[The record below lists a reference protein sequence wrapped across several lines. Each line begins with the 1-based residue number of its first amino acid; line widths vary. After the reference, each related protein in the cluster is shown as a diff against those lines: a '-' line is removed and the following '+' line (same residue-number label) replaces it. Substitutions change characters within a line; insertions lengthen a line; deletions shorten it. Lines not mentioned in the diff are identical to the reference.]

1 MRLKLFL
8 LIISIGFVLN
18 IDAQSFLLHGRV
30 LDAANKPI
38 EFASVSVMSQS
49 KFTLTSSK
57 GEFSISLFSADS
69 VSVKFSMIGYKTKTK
84 TLIKP
89 KGKQTLL
96 VIMYPSDNTLE
107 TVQVTGQKIQSGLL
121 QNLKKTDL
129 QNLNSGAN
137 SNTVEKLVQLQS
149 GVSTHSEFSSQY
161 NVRGGSFDENSIYI
175 NGNEIYRPFLIKSG
189 QQEGLSA
196 ISPYMVEN
204 IDFSNGGFTAKY
216 GDKMSSVLDITYKK
230 PEKFESVVSASLM
243 SADAYIGFG
252 NKKFSWTNSFRY
264 NNNRFLLNSLETSG
278 EYRPN
283 FTDYQTYF
291 SYRPNSKW
299 SFDIIG
305 NYNSNHY
312 NFYPKTRETTFGTM
326 DNVKSFNVYF
336 DGQEN
341 DIFKTTSATFG
352 ITRQFSPISSISLIA
367 SSFTSNEKEQ
377 YDIQSQYWLTQTES
391 QENLGVG
398 TFFEHARNYLKAN
411 VNILKLIL
419 KHNIDKHNIEAGIT
433 LKDEHIKEYSN
444 EYEMRDSSGYSIPH
458 TGNDLNMIYSLNANN
473 RINSRRIESY
483 IQDTWKFS
491 SANENTLFTLNYGA
505 RISHWSYNKETIVSP
520 RISLVVIP
528 SFNKNITLR
537 LATGVYYQ
545 APFFKEL
552 RDTTS
557 TNGITTVSLNNK
569 IKSQKSIH
577 IIAGMDYRF
586 NVANRPFKFSAD
598 AYYKILSNLI
608 PYSVNNVKVVY
619 DGRNEASGHAAGID
633 FKLYGEFVPNTNS
646 WITLSLMNTKM
657 NIKDYSVPLPTDQ
670 RYAINLFYTDYFPGT
685 DKWKLSL
692 SLSYAD
698 GLPFSTPH
706 NEYGRSSFR
715 APAYKRADIGM
726 SYRLVS
732 NANKEKPNV
741 FKNIWLGIEC
751 LNLFGINNVNSY
763 YWITDVTN
771 QQYAVPNYLS
781 GRLLNTK
788 ITFEF

>member
-38 EFASVSVMSQS
+38 EFASVSVLNQG
-49 KFTLTSSK
+49 KFALTSSK

-189 QQEGLSA
+189 QQEGLSV

-473 RINSRRIESY
+473 RINSQRTESY

-491 SANENTLFTLNYGA
+491 SPNENTLFTLNYGA

>member
-1 MRLKLFL
+1 MKSKLL
-8 LIISIGFVLN
+8 LIIISIGFVLN
-18 IDAQSFLLHGRV
+18 AHAQSFTLHGRV
-30 LDAANKPI
+30 LDADNKPI
-38 EFASVSVMSQS
+38 EFASVSVLSQG
-49 KFTLTSSK
+49 KLALTSSK
-57 GEFSISLFSADS
+57 GEFSISLSSADS

-84 TLIKP
+84 VLIRP
-89 KGKQTLL
+89 RGKQTLL
-96 VIMYPSDNTLE
+96 VTMYPSDNTLE
-107 TVQVTGQKIQSGLL
+107 TVEVTGQKIQSGLT
-121 QNLKKTDL
+121 QNLKKEDL
-129 QNLNSGAN
+129 SNINSAAN
-137 SNTVEKLVQLQS
+137 SNTVEKLIQLQS
-149 GVSTHSEFSSQY
+149 GVSTHNEFSSQY

-204 IDFSNGGFTAKY
+204 IDFSNGGFTPKY

-230 PEKFESVVSASLM
+230 PKKFESIVSASLM

-252 NKKFSWTNSFRY
+252 NNKYSWTNSIRY

-278 EYRPN
+278 EYKPN

-291 SYRPNSKW
+291 SYSPNAKW

-305 NYNSNHY
+305 NYNNSHY
-312 NFYPKTRETTFGTM
+312 NFYPETRETKFGTF
-326 DNVKSFNVYF
+326 DNVKSFKVYF

-341 DIFKTTSATFG
+341 DIFKTTSATVG
-352 ITRQFSPISSISLIA
+352 ITRHFTPTSSISLIG

-377 YDIQSQYWLTQTES
+377 YDIQSQYWLTQTEN
-391 QENLGVG
+391 QDNLGVG
-398 TFFEHARNYLKAN
+398 TFFEHTRNYLKAN
-411 VNILKLIL
+411 VNMLKLIL
-419 KHNIDKHNIEAGIT
+419 KHKIDHHNIEAGIT
-433 LKDEHIKEYSN
+433 FKDEHIKEYSN
-444 EYEMRDSSGYSIPH
+444 EYEMRDSSGYTIPH

-473 RINSRRIESY
+473 KINSQRTESY
-483 IQDTWKFS
+483 IQDSWRFT
-491 SANENTLFTLNYGA
+491 SAHENTVFTLNYGA
-505 RISHWSYNKETIVSP
+505 RVSHWSYNKETILSP
-520 RISLVVIP
+520 RLSLVIIP
-528 SFNKNITLR
+528 SFSKNVTLR

-552 RDTTS
+552 RDTIN
-557 TNGITTVSLNNK
+557 TNGITTVTLNNK

-608 PYSVNNVKVVY
+608 PYSVNNVNVVY
-619 DGRNEASGHAAGID
+619 DGRNEASGHATGID

-657 NIKDYSVPLPTDQ
+657 NLNGYSIPLPTDQ

-715 APAYKRADIGM
+715 APAYKRADVGM
-726 SYRLVS
+726 SYRLV
-732 NANKEKPNV
+732 NNTYKEKPNV
-741 FKNIWLGIEC
+741 FKNVWLGIEC

-763 YWITDVTN
+763 YWITDVSN

-781 GRLLNTK
+781 GRLLNAK

>member
-8 LIISIGFVLN
+8 LIISIGFVLH

-57 GEFSISLFSADS
+57 GEFSMSLFSTDS
-69 VSVKFSMIGYKTKTK
+69 INVKFSMIGYKTKTK
-84 TLIKP
+84 ILIKP

-96 VIMYPSDNTLE
+96 VTMYPSDNTLE

-264 NNNRFLLNSLETSG
+264 NNNRFLLNSLQTSG

-352 ITRQFSPISSISLIA
+352 ITRQFSPSSSISLIA

-473 RINSRRIESY
+473 KINSRRIESY

>member
-30 LDAANKPI
+30 LDADNKPI
-38 EFASVSVMSQS
+38 EFASVSVLSQG

-57 GEFSISLFSADS
+57 GEFSISLFSTDS
-69 VSVKFSMIGYKTKTK
+69 INVKFSMIGYKTKTK

-189 QQEGLSA
+189 QQEGLSV

>member
-38 EFASVSVMSQS
+38 EFASVSVLNQG
-49 KFTLTSSK
+49 KFALTSSK

-69 VSVKFSMIGYKTKTK
+69 VRVKFSMIGYKTKTK
-84 TLIKP
+84 VLIKP
-89 KGKQTLL
+89 RGKQTLL

-557 TNGITTVSLNNK
+557 TNGTTTVSLNNK

>member
-30 LDAANKPI
+30 LDADNKPI
-38 EFASVSVMSQS
+38 EFASVSVLNQG
-49 KFTLTSSK
+49 KLALTSSK

-69 VSVKFSMIGYKTKTK
+69 VRVKFSMIGYKTKTK
-84 TLIKP
+84 VLIKP
-89 KGKQTLL
+89 RGKQTLL

-473 RINSRRIESY
+473 RINSQRTESY

-491 SANENTLFTLNYGA
+491 SPNENTLFTLNYGA

>member
-1 MRLKLFL
+1 MKLKLIL

-18 IDAQSFLLHGRV
+18 INAQSFTLHGRV
-30 LDAANKPI
+30 IDAANNPI
-38 EFASVSVMSQS
+38 EFASVSVVSQG

-57 GEFSISLFSADS
+57 GEFSISLFSTDS
-69 VSVKFSMIGYKTKTK
+69 INVKFSMIGYKTKTK

-189 QQEGLSA
+189 QQEGLSV

-352 ITRQFSPISSISLIA
+352 ITRQFSPTSSISLIA

-491 SANENTLFTLNYGA
+491 SPNENTLFTLNYGA

>member
-1 MRLKLFL
+1 MKLKLIL

-18 IDAQSFLLHGRV
+18 INAQSFTLHGRV
-30 LDAANKPI
+30 IDAANNPI
-38 EFASVSVMSQS
+38 EFASVSVVSQG

-57 GEFSISLFSADS
+57 GEFSISLFSTDS
-69 VSVKFSMIGYKTKTK
+69 INVKFSMIGYKTKTK

-121 QNLKKTDL
+121 QNLKKNDL

-189 QQEGLSA
+189 QQEGLSV

-473 RINSRRIESY
+473 KINSRRIESY

>member
-30 LDAANKPI
+30 LDADNKPI
-38 EFASVSVMSQS
+38 EFASVSVLNQG
-49 KFTLTSSK
+49 KFALTSSK

-473 RINSRRIESY
+473 RINSQRTESY

>member
-30 LDAANKPI
+30 LDAGNNPI
-38 EFASVSVMSQS
+38 EFASVSVMSQG

-57 GEFSISLFSADS
+57 GEFSISLFSTDS
-69 VSVKFSMIGYKTKTK
+69 INVKFSMIGYKTKTK

-96 VIMYPSDNTLE
+96 VTMYPSDNTLE
-107 TVQVTGQKIQSGLL
+107 TVEVTGQKIQSGLL

-473 RINSRRIESY
+473 KINSQRTESY

-520 RISLVVIP
+520 RISLVIIP

-537 LATGVYYQ
+537 MATGVYYQ

>member
-30 LDAANKPI
+30 LDAANNPI
-38 EFASVSVMSQS
+38 EFASVSVVNQG
-49 KFTLTSSK
+49 KLALTSSK

-84 TLIKP
+84 TLIRP

-96 VIMYPSDNTLE
+96 VIMYPSDNTLG

-189 QQEGLSA
+189 QQEGLSV

>member
-38 EFASVSVMSQS
+38 EFASVSVLNQG
-49 KFTLTSSK
+49 KFALTSSK
-57 GEFSISLFSADS
+57 GEFSMSLFSADS
-69 VSVKFSMIGYKTKTK
+69 INVKFSMIGYKTKTK

>member
-18 IDAQSFLLHGRV
+18 INAQSFTLHGRV
-30 LDAANKPI
+30 IDAANNPI
-38 EFASVSVMSQS
+38 EFASVSVVSQG

-57 GEFSISLFSADS
+57 GEFSISLFSTDS
-69 VSVKFSMIGYKTKTK
+69 INVKFSMIGYKTKTK

-96 VIMYPSDNTLE
+96 VIMYPSDNTLG

-189 QQEGLSA
+189 QQEGLSV

-352 ITRQFSPISSISLIA
+352 ITRQFSPSSSISLIA

-473 RINSRRIESY
+473 RINSQRTESY

-491 SANENTLFTLNYGA
+491 SPNENTLFTLNYGA

>member
-30 LDAANKPI
+30 LDADNKPI
-38 EFASVSVMSQS
+38 EFASVSVLNQG
-49 KFTLTSSK
+49 KFALTSSK

-69 VSVKFSMIGYKTKTK
+69 VRVKFSMIGYKTKTK
-84 TLIKP
+84 VLIKP
-89 KGKQTLL
+89 RGKQTLL

-391 QENLGVG
+391 QENLGIG

>member
-38 EFASVSVMSQS
+38 EFASVSVLNQG
-49 KFTLTSSK
+49 KFALTSSK

-69 VSVKFSMIGYKTKTK
+69 VRVKFSMIGYKTKTK
-84 TLIKP
+84 VLIKP
-89 KGKQTLL
+89 RGKQTLL

-121 QNLKKTDL
+121 QNLKKNDL

-483 IQDTWKFS
+483 IQDSWKFS
-491 SANENTLFTLNYGA
+491 SPNENTLFTLNYGA

>member
-1 MRLKLFL
+1 MRSKLIL

-30 LDAANKPI
+30 LDAGNNPI
-38 EFASVSVMSQS
+38 EFASVSVVNQG
-49 KFTLTSSK
+49 KFALTSSK
-57 GEFSISLFSADS
+57 GEFSMSLFSTDS
-69 VSVKFSMIGYKTKTK
+69 INVKFSMIGYKTKTK

-473 RINSRRIESY
+473 KINSQRTESY

-520 RISLVVIP
+520 RISLVIIP

-537 LATGVYYQ
+537 MATGVYYQ

>member
-1 MRLKLFL
+1 MKSKLIL

-30 LDAANKPI
+30 LDADNKPI
-38 EFASVSVMSQS
+38 EFASVSVVSQG
-49 KFTLTSSK
+49 KFALTSSK

-69 VSVKFSMIGYKTKTK
+69 INVKFSMIGYKTKTK

-96 VIMYPSDNTLE
+96 VTMYPSDNTLE
-107 TVQVTGQKIQSGLL
+107 TVEVTGQKIQSGLL

-189 QQEGLSA
+189 QQEGLSV

>member
-30 LDAANKPI
+30 LDADNKPI
-38 EFASVSVMSQS
+38 EFASVSVLNQG
-49 KFTLTSSK
+49 KFALTSSK

-69 VSVKFSMIGYKTKTK
+69 VRVKFSMIGYKTKTK
-84 TLIKP
+84 VLIKP
-89 KGKQTLL
+89 RGKQTLL

>member
-30 LDAANKPI
+30 LDADNKPI
-38 EFASVSVMSQS
+38 EFASVSVLNQG
-49 KFTLTSSK
+49 KLALTSSK

-69 VSVKFSMIGYKTKTK
+69 VKVKFSMIGYKTKTK
-84 TLIKP
+84 VLIKP
-89 KGKQTLL
+89 RGRQTLL
-96 VIMYPSDNTLE
+96 VTMYPNDNTLE
-107 TVQVTGQKIQSGLL
+107 TVEVTGQKIQSGLL
-121 QNLKKTDL
+121 QNLKKADL

-252 NKKFSWTNSFRY
+252 NKNFSWTNSFRY
-264 NNNRFLLNSLETSG
+264 NNNRFLLNSLQTSG
-278 EYRPN
+278 DYKPN

-299 SFDIIG
+299 SFDIIA

-326 DNVKSFNVYF
+326 NNVKSFNVYF

-352 ITRQFSPISSISLIA
+352 ITRQFSPSSSISLMA

-419 KHNIDKHNIEAGIT
+419 KQNIDKHHIEAGIT

-458 TGNDLNMIYSLNANN
+458 TGTDLNMIYSLNANN
-473 RINSRRIESY
+473 KINSRRIESY
-483 IQDTWKFS
+483 IQDSWKFTS
-491 SANENTLFTLNYGA
+491 PNENTLFTLNYGA

-528 SFNKNITLR
+528 SFNKNVTLR

-552 RDTTS
+552 RDTTN

-577 IIAGMDYRF
+577 LIAGMDYRF

-657 NIKDYSVPLPTDQ
+657 NIQGYSVPLPTDQ

-685 DKWKLSL
+685 DKWKMSL

-726 SYRLVS
+726 SYRLLS

>member
-1 MRLKLFL
+1 
-8 LIISIGFVLN
+8 
-18 IDAQSFLLHGRV
+18 
-30 LDAANKPI
+30 
-38 EFASVSVMSQS
+38 
-49 KFTLTSSK
+49 
-57 GEFSISLFSADS
+57 
-69 VSVKFSMIGYKTKTK
+69 
-84 TLIKP
+84 
-89 KGKQTLL
+89 
-96 VIMYPSDNTLE
+96 MYPSDNTLE
-107 TVQVTGQKIQSGLL
+107 TVQVAGQKIQSGLL
-121 QNLKKTDL
+121 LNLKKTDL

-189 QQEGLSA
+189 QQEGLSV

-473 RINSRRIESY
+473 KINSRRIESY

-586 NVANRPFKFSAD
+586 NIANRPFKFSAD

>member
-38 EFASVSVMSQS
+38 EFASVSVLNQG
-49 KFTLTSSK
+49 KFALTSSK

-69 VSVKFSMIGYKTKTK
+69 VRVKFSMIGYKTKTK
-84 TLIKP
+84 VLIKP
-89 KGKQTLL
+89 RGKQTLL

-175 NGNEIYRPFLIKSG
+175 NGNEIYRPFLVKSG

-391 QENLGVG
+391 QENLGIG

>member
-1 MRLKLFL
+1 
-8 LIISIGFVLN
+8 
-18 IDAQSFLLHGRV
+18 
-30 LDAANKPI
+30 
-38 EFASVSVMSQS
+38 MSYNLQ
-49 KFTLTSSK
+49 
-57 GEFSISLFSADS
+57 EARE
-69 VSVKFSMIGYKTKTK
+69 
-84 TLIKP
+84 
-89 KGKQTLL
+89 L
-96 VIMYPSDNTLE
+96 VINAGHQL
-107 TVQVTGQKIQSGLL
+107 
-121 QNLKKTDL
+121 
-129 QNLNSGAN
+129 
-137 SNTVEKLVQLQS
+137 VE
-149 GVSTHSEFSSQY
+149 
-161 NVRGGSFDENSIYI
+161 
-175 NGNEIYRPFLIKSG
+175 
-189 QQEGLSA
+189 EGLIA
-196 ISPYMVEN
+196 RTWGNIS
-204 IDFSNGGFTAKY
+204 
-216 GDKMSSVLDITYKK
+216 
-230 PEKFESVVSASLM
+230 
-243 SADAYIGFG
+243 
-252 NKKFSWTNSFRY
+252 
-264 NNNRFLLNSLETSG
+264 
-278 EYRPN
+278 
-283 FTDYQTYF
+283 
-291 SYRPNSKW
+291 
-299 SFDIIG
+299 
-305 NYNSNHY
+305 
-312 NFYPKTRETTFGTM
+312 
-326 DNVKSFNVYF
+326 
-336 DGQEN
+336 
-341 DIFKTTSATFG
+341 
-352 ITRQFSPISSISLIA
+352 
-367 SSFTSNEKEQ
+367 
-377 YDIQSQYWLTQTES
+377 
-391 QENLGVG
+391 
-398 TFFEHARNYLKAN
+398 
-411 VNILKLIL
+411 
-419 KHNIDKHNIEAGIT
+419 
-433 LKDEHIKEYSN
+433 
-444 EYEMRDSSGYSIPH
+444 
-458 TGNDLNMIYSLNANN
+458 
-473 RINSRRIESY
+473 
-483 IQDTWKFS
+483 
-491 SANENTLFTLNYGA
+491 A
-505 RISHWSYNKETIVSP
+505 RISDTQFVITPSGRGYD
-520 RISLVVIP
+520 SLKP
-528 SFNKNITLR
+528 EDM
-537 LATGVYYQ
+537 
-545 APFFKEL
+545 EL

-706 NEYGRSSFR
+706 NEYGRSPFR

>member
-38 EFASVSVMSQS
+38 EFASVSVLNQG
-49 KFTLTSSK
+49 KFALTSSK

-69 VSVKFSMIGYKTKTK
+69 VRVKFSMIGYKTKTK
-84 TLIKP
+84 VLIKP
-89 KGKQTLL
+89 RGKQTLL

-391 QENLGVG
+391 QENLGIG

-491 SANENTLFTLNYGA
+491 SPNENTLFTLNYGA

>member
-30 LDAANKPI
+30 LDAGNKPI
-38 EFASVSVMSQS
+38 EFASVSVMNQG
-49 KFTLTSSK
+49 KLALTSSK
-57 GEFSISLFSADS
+57 GEFSITLFSADS
-69 VSVKFSMIGYKTKTK
+69 VSIKFSMIGYKTKTK

-96 VIMYPSDNTLE
+96 VTMYPSDNTLE

-352 ITRQFSPISSISLIA
+352 ITRQFSPSSSISLIA

>member
-1 MRLKLFL
+1 MKLKLIL

-38 EFASVSVMSQS
+38 EFASVSVLNQG
-49 KFTLTSSK
+49 KFALTSSK

-69 VSVKFSMIGYKTKTK
+69 VRVKFSMIGYKTKTK
-84 TLIKP
+84 VLIKP
-89 KGKQTLL
+89 RGKQTLL

-473 RINSRRIESY
+473 RINSQRTESY

-491 SANENTLFTLNYGA
+491 SPNENTLFTLNYGA

>member
-1 MRLKLFL
+1 MKSKLL
-8 LIISIGFVLN
+8 LIIISIGFVLN
-18 IDAQSFLLHGRV
+18 AHAQSFTLHGRV
-30 LDAANKPI
+30 LDADNKPI
-38 EFASVSVMSQS
+38 EFASVSVLSQG
-49 KFTLTSSK
+49 KLTLTSSK
-57 GEFSISLFSADS
+57 GNFSMSLLSSDS
-69 VSVKFSMIGYKTKTK
+69 ITVKFSMIGYKTKSK
-84 TLIKP
+84 VLLKP

-96 VIMYPSDNTLE
+96 VVMYPSDNTLGTIE
-107 TVQVTGQKIQSGLL
+107 VTGQKIQSGLI
-121 QNLKKTDL
+121 QNLKKEDL
-129 QNLNSGAN
+129 SNINSAAN
-137 SNTVEKLVQLQS
+137 SNTVEKLIQLQS

-204 IDFSNGGFTAKY
+204 IDFSNGGFTPKY

-230 PEKFESVVSASLM
+230 PEKFESIVSASLM

-252 NKKFSWTNSFRY
+252 NKKYSWTNSIRY

-278 EYRPN
+278 EYKPN

-291 SYRPNSKW
+291 SYSPNAKW

-305 NYNSNHY
+305 NYNNSHY
-312 NFYPKTRETTFGTM
+312 NFYPETRETKFGTL
-326 DNVKSFNVYF
+326 DNVKSFKVYF

-341 DIFKTTSATFG
+341 DIFKTTSATVG
-352 ITRQFSPISSISLIA
+352 ITRHFTPTSSISLIG

-377 YDIQSQYWLTQTES
+377 YDIQSQYWLTQTEN
-391 QENLGVG
+391 QDNLGVG
-398 TFFEHARNYLKAN
+398 TFFEHTRNYLKAN
-411 VNILKLIL
+411 VNMLKLIL
-419 KHNIDKHNIEAGIT
+419 KHKIDHHNIEAGIT
-433 LKDEHIKEYSN
+433 FKDEHIKEYSN
-444 EYEMRDSSGYSIPH
+444 EYEMRDSSGYTIPH

-473 RINSRRIESY
+473 RINSQRTESY
-483 IQDTWKFS
+483 IQDSWRFT
-491 SANENTLFTLNYGA
+491 SAHENTVFTLNYGA
-505 RISHWSYNKETIVSP
+505 RVSHWSYNKETILSP
-520 RISLVVIP
+520 RLSLVIIP
-528 SFNKNITLR
+528 SFSKNVTLR

-552 RDTTS
+552 RDTIN
-557 TNGITTVSLNNK
+557 TNGITTVTLNNK

-608 PYSVNNVKVVY
+608 PYSVNNVNVVY
-619 DGRNEASGHAAGID
+619 DGRNEASGHATGID

-657 NIKDYSVPLPTDQ
+657 NLNGYSIPLPTDQ

-715 APAYKRADIGM
+715 APAYKRADVGM
-726 SYRLVS
+726 SYRLV
-732 NANKEKPNV
+732 NNTYKEKPNV
-741 FKNIWLGIEC
+741 FKNVWLGIEC

-763 YWITDVTN
+763 YWITDVSN

-781 GRLLNTK
+781 GRLLNAK